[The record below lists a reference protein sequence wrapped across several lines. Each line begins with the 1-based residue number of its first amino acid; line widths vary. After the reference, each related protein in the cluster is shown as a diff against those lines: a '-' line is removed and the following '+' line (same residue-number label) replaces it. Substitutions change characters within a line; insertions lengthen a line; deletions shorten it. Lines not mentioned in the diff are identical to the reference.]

1 MKQPAPHRPA
11 KFWPLVGFATLA
23 GMRSQSAPAFLTHL
37 FTHQPTPGLAG
48 SPLRFMQK
56 PLVASGFKLLAAGEI
71 VADKLP
77 GTPNRTAA
85 LGLLGRLLSG
95 ALVGAAWYK
104 SRHGSAWG
112 GAALGGAV
120 AVAATFASFA
130 LRMGVSRAAG
140 LPVALVGVGEDALVL
155 AGGAAL
161 LRSQQGPQGRAL

>member
-1 MKQPAPHRPA
+1 MKQPVNHAPAR
-11 KFWPLVGFATLA
+11 FWPLVGFATLA

-37 FTHQPTPGLAG
+37 LTHQPNPNLAR

-56 PLVASGFKLLAAGEI
+56 PLVATGFKLLAAGEI
-71 VADKLP
+71 VTDKLP
-77 GTPNRTAA
+77 AAPNRTAPPV
-85 LGLLGRLLSG
+85 LLGRLLSG
-95 ALVGAAWYK
+95 ALVGATWYK

-161 LRSQQGPQGRAL
+161 LRAQKPPQGRAL

>member
-1 MKQPAPHRPA
+1 MKQPFNHRPA

-23 GMRSQSAPAFLTHL
+23 GMRSQSAPAFLTYL
-37 FTHQPTPGLAG
+37 LTHRPTPNLAG

-56 PLVASGFKLLAAGEI
+56 PLVATTWKLIAAGEL

-77 GTPNRTAA
+77 GVPNRTAPPI
-85 LGLLGRLLSG
+85 LLGRLLSG

-104 SRHGSAWG
+104 SQHGSAWS
-112 GAALGGAV
+112 GAALGAAIAG
-120 AVAATFASFA
+120 AATFASFA

-161 LRSQQGPQGRAL
+161 LRTQKPPQGRAL